1 MKSIAIGFIAA
12 IAIILGST
20 VMAADPVLLKPSSP
34 QPSRLKAGLNVQYG
48 YSPTKFKSLRLARSI
63 AKKNPKKGPPLR
75 GLDYRDNKFGDM
87 TLTSTEAWY
96 VTAQISGYYRF
107 DAPGIYEIEFYTNDG
122 LDASIGGQR
131 VGHFDGIQGC
141 QGTFVK
147 QVKVPSAGWYDFKA
161 LYYQNAGTACL
172 MMKVGKPG
180 KRRSWV
186 PNSAF
191 GRK

>member
-12 IAIILGST
+12 LTFILGSA
-20 VMAADPVLLKPSSP
+20 VMAAEPVLLKPSSP
-34 QPSRLKAGLNVQYG
+34 QPSHLKAGLNVTYG
-48 YSPTKFKSLRLARSI
+48 YSPSKFKSLNLARGVMKRS
-63 AKKNPKKGPPLR
+63 PKKGPPLR
-75 GLDYRDNKFGDM
+75 GLDYRDTKFGDM

-96 VTAQISGYYRF
+96 VAAEIVGYFRF
-107 DAPGIYEIEFYTNDG
+107 DAPGLYEIEFYTNDG

-131 VGHFDGIQGC
+131 VGKYDGIQGC

-147 QVKVPSAGWYDFKA
+147 LVKVPSAGWYDFKA
-161 LYYQNAGTACL
+161 LYFQNAGTSCL
-172 MMKVGKPG
+172 MMKIGKPG
-180 KRRSWV
+180 KRRAWV